1 MQFSRPVLDP
11 EANIEPLTSKQRAFL
26 RKEAHDLKPVL
37 QIGKAGVSEAAITAV
52 AEALSTRELIK
63 VKVLDPSP
71 VSAGAAA
78 GDLTEA
84 LGDTH
89 LVQTIGRT
97 IVLYR
102 PDPDAPQIVLPG

>member
-1 MQFSRPVLDP
+1 MRPV
-11 EANIEPLTSKQRAFL
+11 
-26 RKEAHDLKPVL
+26 V
-37 QIGKAGVSEAAITAV
+37 QIGKAGVSEATITAV

-63 VKVLDPSP
+63 VKVLDICPTST
-71 VSAGAAA
+71 GAA
-78 GDLTEA
+78 GDALTHA

-102 PDPDAPQIVLPG
+102 PDPDAPEILLPA

>member
-1 MQFSRPVLDP
+1 
-11 EANIEPLTSKQRAFL
+11 
-26 RKEAHDLKPVL
+26 
-37 QIGKAGVSEAAITAV
+37 V

-63 VKVLDPSP
+63 IKVLDLSP
-71 VSAGAAA
+71 DSVGEAAEA
-78 GDLTEA
+78 LTEA

-102 PDPDAPQIVLPG
+102 PDPEAPEIDLPG